1 MTSIA
6 QRLQR
11 LVERR
16 AQVAERCAHR
26 LDGTARTVRVIQ
38 MAFVADRL
46 DPKTPHGR
54 RARRVADLMQIAL
67 IRFVCEHGQEPP
79 GLRLAPPPQA
89 PTAPAFDINAELER
103 QAQRN
108 EHAQFDR
115 LSARPTDPLTHH

>member
-1 MTSIA
+1 MSIA
-6 QRLQR
+6 DRIR
-11 LVERR
+11 KIEERR

-38 MAFVADRL
+38 LAFVADRL
-46 DPKTPHGR
+46 DPKAPHGR

-67 IRFVCEHGQEPP
+67 TRYVCEHGDVPKAT
-79 GLRLAPPPQA
+79 RLAPPPA
-89 PTAPAFDINAELER
+89 PTTPTPFDITAEIER

>member
-67 IRFVCEHGQEPP
+67 IRFVCEHGEEPP
-79 GLRLAPPPQA
+79 GLRLAPPPA
-89 PTAPAFDINAELER
+89 PTTPTPFDITGEIER

-108 EHAQFDR
+108 EQALFDR
-115 LSARPTDPLTHH
+115 LQRQTH